1 MSSTDSIARFN
12 AASQAHG
19 NGMVRILDAMKA
31 KEVELSKAKAD
42 LAAAEKERD
51 DALNQLSD
59 YLEKSTA
66 DIEAAIGPA
75 PAAPQGAQAAAAAAQ
90 Q

>member
-1 MSSTDSIARFN
+1 MSNTDSIARFN

-19 NGMVRILDAMKA
+19 NGMVRILEAVKA
-31 KEVELSKAKAD
+31 KDAELAKAKAD

-75 PAAPQGAQAAAAAAQ
+75 SAAPQGGQAAATAVQ